1 MQTKLRGMSLR
12 SWCILTASKACHA
25 VNMGHPV
32 QENHN
37 VELATKRGII
47 NGSCRGRRPVASSC
61 GINLQL
67 LHNDQ
72 QVHAIMFVIPASA
85 GITVSVCSFG
95 QASLKNQIMQSS
107 SQDSIDIRR
116 VTAVCLGGD

>member
-1 MQTKLRGMSLR
+1 
-12 SWCILTASKACHA
+12 
-25 VNMGHPV
+25 MGYAV

-37 VELATKRGII
+37 VEPATKRGII
-47 NGSCRGRRPVASSC
+47 NGSCRGRRPVAWSC
-61 GINLQL
+61 GINLQQ

-72 QVHAIMFVIPASA
+72 QVHAVMYVIPASA

-107 SQDSIDIRR
+107 SQDSVDVRKL
-116 VTAVCLGGD
+116 AAMCLGGD